1 MSKPLK
7 ELTERELDIR
17 IAFSNLE
24 DIQDNAD
31 RMTSGNFMH
40 HRAAIKLMAKN
51 VVSALHRLGLY
62 DV

>member
-7 ELTERELDIR
+7 ELTKRELDIR
-17 IAFSNLE
+17 IVFSNLE
-24 DIQDNAD
+24 DIQTEAE

-40 HRAAIKLMAKN
+40 HKASIGLMAKN
-51 VVSALHRLGLY
+51 VISALHRLGLY